1 MKTQVNY
8 WSTGKIGKSI
18 LLSLPMLLLSFMFI
32 TGGRPG
38 FASTSELA
46 SFLVTFIFFN
56 SLFFLILY
64 TGKTDKFRAIGFIT
78 MAVFFA
84 FVFIVNLIKMRG
96 SMTFSNENLLSCEI
110 PFCHI
115 VSTMVIIPL
124 ALTKSIIFPGSII
137 NGFAS
142 IASMFV
148 IVIGVSL
155 ALGRGFCSWGCFYG
169 GWDEGTSRILK
180 RPVIKNF
187 NPKWRWFSFAFL
199 LIIALFSAITLAPQ
213 YCNWFCPFKAVTE
226 FEKVTTAEVFLKTVV
241 FVSLFL
247 GLVIILPLLTK
258 KRVQCGTFCP
268 MGALMSFTNKI
279 NVFEVKIDKDKCN
292 DCKNCSR
299 ACPTFSIG
307 NAVNAKESPEFTCV
321 KCGKCI
327 DTCTK
332 GALYYHI
339 KGTPGKKGF
348 SAGRLLFLYP
358 AFTLLVIFAGGNI
371 MYGLVRIIKLVS
383 TGSLL

>member
-1 MKTQVNY
+1 MKAQLNY
-8 WSTGKIGKSI
+8 WSTGRIWRSI

-32 TGGRPG
+32 TGGRMG
-38 FASTSELA
+38 FSNLSELI
-46 SFLVTFIFFN
+46 SFLVTFVFFN
-56 SLFFLILY
+56 ALFFMILY
-64 TGKTDKFRAIGFIT
+64 TGRTDKYRAIGFIA
-78 MAVFFA
+78 MAIFFA
-84 FVFIVNLIKMRG
+84 LVFIVNLIRMRG
-96 SMTFSNENLLSCEI
+96 SMTFSNENMLSCEI

-169 GWDEGTSRILK
+169 GWDEGSSRILK
-180 RPVIKNF
+180 KPVIKNF
-187 NPKWRWFSFAFL
+187 SPKWRWFSFAFL

-213 YCNWFCPFKAVTE
+213 YCNWFCPFKTVTE
-226 FEKVTTAEVFLKTVV
+226 FEKVTSAEVFFKTLV
-241 FVSLFL
+241 FLSLFL

-279 NVFEVKIDKDKCN
+279 NVFEVKLDKEKCN
-292 DCKNCSR
+292 DCRNCSR

-307 NAVNAKESPEFTCV
+307 NIGDGQEGPEFTCV

-327 DTCTK
+327 DTCTR

-339 KGTPGKKGF
+339 KGTPERKRF

-358 AFTLLVIFAGGNI
+358 AFTLLVIFGGGDI
-371 MYGLVRIIKLVS
+371 MYGLVLLIKLVS
-383 TGSLL
+383 TGSFL